1 MLFLNTL
8 EGDKMKSNGL
18 VSRMIRTDQDS
29 KMIVIRLIVG
39 LIFISEGI
47 LKYKLIQWM
56 GPGRFE
62 LLGFSHA
69 AFWAY
74 FTGAFEITCGVL
86 VLSGYMTR
94 AASIPLLTIM
104 IVAFIT
110 TKIPLLMEKG
120 FWTFA
125 HEYTTDMALT
135 LLLVL
140 LIIYG
145 GGKWSVDE
153 RLGNRR

>member
-1 MLFLNTL
+1 
-8 EGDKMKSNGL
+8 MKSNGL
-18 VSRMIRTDQDS
+18 ISRLIRTDKDS
-29 KMIVIRLIVG
+29 KMTVIRLIVG
-39 LIFISEGI
+39 LVFISEGI

-74 FTGAFEITCGVL
+74 FTGAFEMTCGLL
-86 VLSGYMTR
+86 VLSGFLTR
-94 AASIPLLTIM
+94 IASVPLLTIM

-125 HEYTTDMALT
+125 HEYNTDFALT
-135 LLLVL
+135 LLLMIL
-140 LIIYG
+140 LIHG
-145 GGKWSVDE
+145 SGRWSVDRKIAE
-153 RLGNRR
+153 GGRK